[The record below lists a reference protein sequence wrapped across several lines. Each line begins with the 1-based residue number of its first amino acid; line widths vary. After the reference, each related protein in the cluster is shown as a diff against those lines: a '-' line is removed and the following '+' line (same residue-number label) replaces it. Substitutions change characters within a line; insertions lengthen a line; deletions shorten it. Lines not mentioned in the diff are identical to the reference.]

1 MTDTQ
6 ETIFPVTHEHAPH
19 AGAHMVDKP
28 RRNTVQESALR
39 ARRFNVGKCWEEARQ
54 IAEMTSQEAA
64 IRLGIPPSRLSEI
77 EHNQRPP
84 TFEAFVQ
91 AVKVYGCN
99 ADFLMGLTEDY
110 DRDAV
115 AATQRHVLGMATAR
129 INRVLSD
136 MVEMS
141 YLTMK
146 QTPAFTGQAEQMAK
160 AIIRCHEAL
169 ESLKVKCP
177 QFEEDMPTSR
187 VVAAMNEANGIA
199 VSVIEQMNRLNAALS
214 TRQAAMRERIGDPSR
229 DFFVEAGAA
238 KQPMLI

>member
-6 ETIFPVTHEHAPH
+6 ETIFPVTREHAPH
-19 AGAHMVDKP
+19 AGAQMVDKP

-39 ARRFNVGKCWEEARQ
+39 ARRFNVGKCWEEARN

-136 MVEMS
+136 MVETS

-160 AIIRCHEAL
+160 AIIRAQEAMQ
-169 ESLKVKCP
+169 SLRMRCP
-177 QFEEDMPTSR
+177 QFDDDMPSSR
-187 VVAAMNEANGIA
+187 IVGALNDANDIA
-199 VSVIEQMNRLNAALS
+199 KSVLDQMTKLNAALS
-214 TRQAAMRERIGDPSR
+214 TRQAAMRERIGDPSK
-229 DFFVEAGAA
+229 DLFDVGQ
-238 KQPMLI
+238 KQSVLL